1 MKYREFRGVK
11 TRAAAGCL
19 LLILLT
25 PLFGQRL
32 DYLPKSSFYK
42 SYGKHSLQN
51 INPAHLPVAIDEKVS
66 EEFFYQGREKALQPL
81 VEVMNRYLDSL
92 GHSATLEASAFP
104 RKGSPYVFVGSSEAE
119 TAPPGSEMMREE
131 HHDFPPMVI
140 YVRKPS
146 KEWKGQLKQQLPQQN
161 AECLLAIWV
170 GFVEYPK
177 ARKGLF
183 KKKVVLGTNYE
194 PEIRF
199 LSAED
204 KPVEVLQ
211 VSGMLL
217 NREGEVLRAGAEGIY
232 HEDTPFWAQIFD
244 IEKSV
249 DDAALQNL
257 ISNQRRED
265 LPGKP
270 LAWQAALDMLIGQLT
285 GSFK

>member
-1 MKYREFRGVK
+1 MKNRK
-11 TRAAAGCL
+11 ILALNTRAAAGCL

-32 DYLPKSSFYK
+32 DYLPKGSLYK
-42 SYGKHSLQN
+42 NYGKQSPQN
-51 INPAHLPVAIDEKVS
+51 IQAAHLPVAIDEQVS

-92 GHSATLEASAFP
+92 GHSATLEAAAFP
-104 RKGSPYVFVGSSEAE
+104 GKGSPYVFVGSSEAE

-146 KEWKGQLKQQLPQQN
+146 KEWKGQLQQQLPQHN
-161 AECLLAIWV
+161 AEYLLAIWV

-183 KKKVVLGTNYE
+183 KKKVVLGTDHE

-217 NREGEVLRAGAEGIY
+217 NREGEILRAGAEGIY

-257 ISNQRRED
+257 IADVRRED
-265 LPGKP
+265 LPGRP
-270 LAWQAALDMLIGQLT
+270 PAWQAALDMLMAQLT
-285 GSFK
+285 GNFK